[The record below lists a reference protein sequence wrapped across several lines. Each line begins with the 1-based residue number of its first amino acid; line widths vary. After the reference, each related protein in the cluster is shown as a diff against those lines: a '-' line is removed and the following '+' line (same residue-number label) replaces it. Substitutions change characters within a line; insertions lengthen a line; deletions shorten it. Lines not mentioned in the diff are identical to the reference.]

1 MSKIQRV
8 ILEQGTINTL
18 QERIELVKRF
28 NKYEE
33 RIDKI
38 SGVNLVMKSTP
49 LSGKES
55 DENRFTSDS
64 EIVELLDGYID
75 SFLDT
80 LEKPYM
86 YSFEDITVFNCCMK
100 SKYIIYIEFDL
111 DKHLGEIVEK
121 VDNFERFLDD

>member
-1 MSKIQRV
+1 MSKLQRV

-18 QERIELVKRF
+18 QERIDLVKRF

-55 DENRFTSDS
+55 DENRFTNDS
-64 EIVELLDGYID
+64 EIVELLDGYVD
-75 SFLDT
+75 SFLNT

-86 YSFEDITVFNCCMK
+86 YSFEDITVFNSCMK
-100 SKYIIYIEFDL
+100 SRYIIYVEFDL
-111 DKHLGEIVEK
+111 DKYLGEIIEE